1 MSISLVGYRV
11 LIASPG
17 DVEEEIKVIT
27 DVVNEWNTLHTVA
40 EGVTLLAEHWKTH
53 ATPSVGSAQ
62 DVINR
67 QFGDHCDIIV
77 AVFWTK
83 LGSPTANAES
93 GTAEEIQRYLAA
105 NKTEAI
111 IYFSGRHIDPN
122 EFDADQ
128 FARLKEYKAKLYKI
142 ALCESFNDLPDL
154 KSKLHRHLLQTVR
167 HMKTRS
173 AQNTIGGTDSD
184 EEDGSERKHEE
195 SFKRAEYIREEFEK
209 ELRNDSF
216 YNLKTKHAAL
226 AISITPL
233 RHPAKALPFKDVLTL
248 MKFFQPMGISS
259 GCPLRHR
266 PKSVTFGEVGET
278 TPHNIV
284 EVTSFGSVLVARNL
298 AYGRDGMGPGAAIVA
313 HIDQSKGWMLP
324 MHNFHHHIIEGV
336 QHYLTGLTEIGVKG
350 PWYFGISIL
359 KMRGGLLTAN
369 GSFHN
374 YSGQPIF
381 NGDDMR
387 ADTIL
392 IPADTSA
399 DNVLR
404 EITPALDEIW
414 RHNGYPSAPIY
425 GDNGIRF
432 ER

>member
-1 MSISLVGYRV
+1 
-11 LIASPG
+11 
-17 DVEEEIKVIT
+17 
-27 DVVNEWNTLHTVA
+27 
-40 EGVTLLAEHWKTH
+40 
-53 ATPSVGSAQ
+53 
-62 DVINR
+62 
-67 QFGDHCDIIV
+67 
-77 AVFWTK
+77 
-83 LGSPTANAES
+83 
-93 GTAEEIQRYLAA
+93 
-105 NKTEAI
+105 
-111 IYFSGRHIDPN
+111 
-122 EFDADQ
+122 
-128 FARLKEYKAKLYKI
+128 
-142 ALCESFNDLPDL
+142 
-154 KSKLHRHLLQTVR
+154 
-167 HMKTRS
+167 
-173 AQNTIGGTDSD
+173 
-184 EEDGSERKHEE
+184 
-195 SFKRAEYIREEFEK
+195 
-209 ELRNDSF
+209 
-216 YNLKTKHAAL
+216 
-226 AISITPL
+226 
-233 RHPAKALPFKDVLTL
+233 